1 MNQATERLNT
11 RLTRIVELAAKNW
24 IVFSVGRVIAYL
36 AVGLVENA
44 CPAYES
50 EITPAPLRGFVTGSL
65 IMLVSRPTLRHGE
78 VKDRI

>member
-1 MNQATERLNT
+1 MAS
-11 RLTRIVELAAKNW
+11 KSW
-24 IVFSVGRVIAYL
+24 IVFTVGRVIAYL

-65 IMLVSRPTLRHGE
+65 IMLVSRGGWAAAIAFTML
-78 VKDRI
+78 II